1 MFINE
6 SSSVC
11 LFIRFSLSIQE
22 RVFPVSLVPKQGKLR
37 QHETRVKSAMYHSVF
52 NQKYRSIIVM
62 DVDQLFRII
71 VSVFSLSIS
80 CLNKTLSKIR

>member
-11 LFIRFSLSIQE
+11 LFIRFSLSIHE

-37 QHETRVKSAMYHSVF
+37 QHETRVKSDMYHSVF
-52 NQKYRSIIVM
+52 K
-62 DVDQLFRII
+62 
-71 VSVFSLSIS
+71 
-80 CLNKTLSKIR
+80 SKI